1 MNISEKQDAIRRNWF
16 LEEVG
21 EVPFL
26 VEVGPFH
33 AGTGEFLHSDQAE
46 LEWNLN
52 YHRQREMVDDYGMP
66 NLKPNMG
73 IGIVAEAF
81 GCPSTP
87 NDVAD
92 PWVTPLIR
100 GSDAVDIGS
109 ITVPDAKTCPAF
121 KRAYDR
127 LAYFEAISDLPLRLV
142 NVPSP
147 LVTAT
152 LIWEYSSCMEATL
165 INPSAV
171 HALLEKVTHVTIEY
185 LREQRRRIRNLHTM
199 GHEMWYIPPEVGVRI
214 SDDAAVLLSP
224 DLYREF
230 GVRYNSIISRAMGG
244 IVVHSCGDVQNVVG
258 AMMETEALR
267 GLDLTIPQNPRWDI
281 IRDAVDHRSAINLRH
296 FYWDHPAD
304 AHVDLA
310 AYSRELVAF
319 FGRRG
324 TFIQTGAPTPLE
336 AAALAHELHRELGP
350 SRF

>member
-1 MNISEKQDAIRRNWF
+1 MNISDKQNAIRRNWF
-16 LEEVG
+16 LEEVS

-33 AGTGEFLHSDQAE
+33 AATAEFIADDQAE
-46 LEWNLN
+46 LAWNVE
-52 YHRQREMVDDYGMP
+52 YHRQREIVDDYGMP

-73 IGIVAEAF
+73 IQIVAEAF
-81 GCPSTP
+81 GCPCTP
-87 NDVAD
+87 NALAD
-92 PWVTPLIR
+92 PWVTPLVR
-100 GSDAVDIGS
+100 DSDSPDLDKIA
-109 ITVPDAKTCPAF
+109 VPDAKTSPVF
-121 KRAYDR
+121 QRAYDR
-127 LAYFEAISDLPLRLV
+127 LAYFEANSDLPLRLV

-147 LVTAT
+147 LVTAS
-152 LIWEYSSCMEATL
+152 LIWEYTSFVEATL
-165 INPSAV
+165 LCPGSV
-171 HALLEKVTHVTIEY
+171 HALLEKVTHVTIEF

-230 GVRYNSIISRAMGG
+230 GVRYNSMISRAMGG

-258 AMMETEALR
+258 AMMETQGLR

-281 IRDAVDHRSAINLRH
+281 IRDAVDHRVAINLRH
-296 FYWDHPAD
+296 FYWDHPAG
-304 AHVDLA
+304 AQVDLT

-324 TFIQTGAPTPLE
+324 TFIQTGAPTPAQ
-336 AAALAHELHRELGP
+336 AATLSQELHRSLRQM
-350 SRF
+350 SL